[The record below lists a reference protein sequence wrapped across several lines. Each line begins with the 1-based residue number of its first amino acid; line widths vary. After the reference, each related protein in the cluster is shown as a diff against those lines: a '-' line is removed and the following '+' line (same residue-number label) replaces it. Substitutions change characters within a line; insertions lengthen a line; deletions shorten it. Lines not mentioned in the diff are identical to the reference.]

1 MTSILVADHLTKWYG
16 PRLAVDD
23 VSFEVQRG
31 EVVGLL
37 GPNGSGKSTIL
48 RLLTGYL
55 RPSRGTARIAGF
67 DVVAQGLQARNRIG
81 YVPEDVPLY
90 THMRVTDFLA
100 FMARLRGLS
109 GAALVRAVDS
119 VVQQVSLDTVRHL
132 LISKLSRGYRQR
144 VAIAQALISS
154 PELLVLDEPTNG
166 LDPRQIIELRELIRS
181 LASDRAILVTS
192 HVLAEIER
200 VAHRAAILLNGRLL
214 TVHTLARG
222 DRGSELRVQIR
233 AEAGSAVQACLKAVA
248 GVLDA
253 RLEAQSDT
261 LETWRVSVSEPVVGE
276 QISQA
281 VTRAGFG
288 MREITTA
295 ASDLEDLFLRL
306 TAQEQQR

>member
-1 MTSILVADHLTKWYG
+1 MTPILVADHLTKWYG
-16 PRLAVDD
+16 SRQAVDD

-31 EVVGLL
+31 EVMGLL

-48 RLLTGYL
+48 RVLTGYL
-55 RPSRGTARIAGF
+55 RPSSGTARIAGF
-67 DVVAQGLQARNRIG
+67 DVVTQGLQARNRVG

-90 THMRVTDFLA
+90 THMRVTEFLA
-100 FMARLRGLS
+100 FMGRLRGLG
-109 GAALVRAVDS
+109 GATLVRS
-119 VVQQVSLDTVRHL
+119 VESVSQRVSLGTVCDL

-166 LDPRQIIELRELIRS
+166 LDPRQIIELRDLIRS
-181 LASDRAILVTS
+181 LTSHCAILVTS

-200 VAHRAAILLNGRLL
+200 IAHRAAILLNGRLL

-222 DRGSELRVQIR
+222 GRGGELRVQIR
-233 AEAGSAVQACLKAVA
+233 AEAGSAVEACLKSVA

-253 RLEAQSDT
+253 RLEAQLDT
-261 LETWRVSVSEPVVGE
+261 LESWRVSVSEPVVGE
-276 QISQA
+276 LITA
-281 VTRAGFG
+281 ALTRAGFG
-288 MREITTA
+288 VREITTA
-295 ASDLEDLFLRL
+295 ASDLEELFLRL